1 MKTVHGNFEPKIIP
15 LEQLYLIYGGND
27 GDDDC
32 DPVRCEA
39 YDLGIWVGEGLKVV
53 GALLSF
59 GKAFK
64 SLKKN

>member
-32 DPVRCEA
+32 DPDKCDA
-39 YDLGIWVGEGLKVV
+39 YDAGRWFGEFITIGLKVLSIV
-53 GALLSF
+53 G
-59 GKAFK
+59 K
-64 SLKKN
+64 